1 MLSMLAQFFGHG
13 VGGGGGEGITYS
25 RSWDISLET
34 GLARM
39 HSTGEGGALTL
50 QTAVMREV
58 KRIGKP
64 ELKPIKFPE

>member
-1 MLSMLAQFFGHG
+1 M
-13 VGGGGGEGITYS
+13 EEEEEES
-25 RSWDISLET
+25 RILGDISLET
-34 GLARM
+34 GLARR

-64 ELKPIKFPE
+64 ELKPIIFPE